1 MVDERLKK
9 TFVALA
15 LVLAALAA
23 LYGQAF
29 DAADRRLADNQVRL
43 LRRHFPQPVARDVVL
58 VGIDEET
65 YRSFSEPFA
74 LWHPHLGK
82 FLKAMA
88 LAKPA
93 VVGLD
98 IVLPDKS
105 YNFLIPDYDRP
116 LLQGLAA
123 LRGIAPIVLAHS
135 LDEHGNQRA
144 LFPPYISLAGSEAP
158 GSVAVCRDADLVVRR
173 FDESD
178 CGNATAPTLAGRM
191 ARQLGIE
198 QHWSGFID
206 YAAGDPVS
214 YLPLQKVLRWSDE
227 GNDER
232 LRSTFA
238 GKPVLLGVILPYS
251 DRHPLPVALAAFEPE
266 TRLLPGVLVHLQAVR
281 SMMHHGLI
289 QPAPAFVVIL
299 LSMAALGFWLG
310 QSGWIKA
317 SLLLIGI
324 AVALAGST
332 LLLWKG
338 WLVPAGTLCFLAAAA
353 FLVRLGYDARGQIRE
368 RRFLRNAFGSSVSP
382 QILKEILRGRISP
395 GVAGTRQNLCVV
407 YCRLLDFNP
416 RAHELPPEESI
427 GLLND
432 CFSAVTAAVYQHGGA
447 TNKFLGDALIAFFG
461 APQLLPNP
469 NKSALEAAQDMLE
482 EIGRLNKRLRDLGK
496 KEIVLTIGIH
506 CGEAVLGY
514 VGGSSHHEYTAVGPA
529 VSIASRLQGLC
540 RELGF
545 PVVCSVKVADSVGR
559 VGGLR
564 DLGVR
569 PLRGHQPL
577 QLFGWQPPAIRQEEA
592 TLTPQEVPS

>member
-1 MVDERLKK
+1 MADERLKK

-15 LVLAALAA
+15 LVLAALAV
-23 LYGQAF
+23 LYWHVF
-29 DAADRRLADNQVRL
+29 DAVDRRLADDQFRV
-43 LRRHFPQPVARDVVL
+43 LRRHFPQPVARDVLL

-116 LLQGLAA
+116 LLEGLAA
-123 LRGIAPIVLAHS
+123 VRGTAPIVLARS
-135 LDEHGNQRA
+135 LDEHGNQRT
-144 LFPPYISLAGSEAP
+144 LFPPYISLAGTEAL
-158 GSVAVCRDADLVVRR
+158 GSVAVCRDVDLVVRR

-178 CGNATAPTLAGRM
+178 CGNAAAPTLAGRM
-191 ARQLGIE
+191 AKQLGIE
-198 QHWSGFID
+198 QSWRGLID

-214 YLPLQKVLRWSDE
+214 YLPLQEVLRWSDA
-227 GNDER
+227 GDNER

-251 DRHPLPVALAAFEPE
+251 DRHALPVALAAFEPE
-266 TRLLPGVLVHLQAVR
+266 TRVLPGVLVHVQALR
-281 SMMHHGLI
+281 SMMHRGLI
-289 QPAPAFVVIL
+289 QPAPSFVIVL
-299 LSMAALGFWLG
+299 LSIAALGFWLG
-310 QSGWIKA
+310 PSGWLKS
-317 SLLLIGI
+317 SLLVIGI
-324 AVALAGST
+324 ALALTLST

-338 WLVPAGTLCFLAAAA
+338 TYLPAGTLCLLAVGA
-353 FLVRLGYDARGQIRE
+353 FLVRLAYDARGQIRE

-407 YCRLLDFNP
+407 YCRLLDFNQ
-416 RAHELPPEESI
+416 RAHELPAEESI
-427 GLLND
+427 ALLNE
-432 CFSAVTAAVYQHGGA
+432 CFSAVTGAVYKHGGA

-482 EIGRLNKRLRDLGK
+482 EIGRLNERLRALGK
-496 KEIVLTIGIH
+496 KQVVLTVGVH
-506 CGEAVLGY
+506 SGEAVLGY
-514 VGGSSHHEYTAVGPA
+514 VGGTSHHEYTAVGPA

-545 PVVCSVKVADSVGR
+545 PVVCSVDVADGVGR

-569 PLRGHQPL
+569 PLRGHPPL

-592 TLTPQEVPS
+592 NFTPQEVPS